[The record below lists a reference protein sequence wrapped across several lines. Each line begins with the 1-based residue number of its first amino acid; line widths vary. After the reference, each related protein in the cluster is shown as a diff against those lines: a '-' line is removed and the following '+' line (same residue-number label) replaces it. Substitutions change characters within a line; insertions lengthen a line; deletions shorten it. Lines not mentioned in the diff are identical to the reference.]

1 LTACSGR
8 AIASSEAE
16 FLEISKVLEPPCR
29 PLCLPHIVESEY
41 RRDDVAEGRHDPIW
55 PRLVAK
61 SFRNL
66 DEMRI
71 HQIPFQ

>member
-8 AIASSEAE
+8 AIASSEAG
-16 FLEISKVLEPPCR
+16 FFEISKVLEPPCR

-41 RRDDVAEGRHDPIW
+41 RRDDVAEGRHDPFW
-55 PRLVAK
+55 PRLVAN
-61 SFRNL
+61 SFQNL

>member
-16 FLEISKVLEPPCR
+16 FFEISKVLEPPCR

-41 RRDDVAEGRHDPIW
+41 RRDDVAEGRHDPFW
-55 PRLVAK
+55 PRLVAN
-61 SFRNL
+61 SFQNL